1 MFRKKVIFFTLAA
14 ICLLIGQAAAVSE
27 SLTYT
32 ENGYVTFEN
41 NDYITYENNES
52 IQYTNGS
59 SELFSFAPVNPE
71 FEEYL
76 DKEELSEE
84 RVFFTSSESL
94 FPEITNSGDRTDNL
108 VTGLT
113 PAPVDLSHL
122 KTVEGLE
129 GLNNYPVFYDLPA
142 SYDLRALGLVS
153 PVRDQKDAGSCWTFG
168 AYASL
173 ESYILGTEGKNWDLS
188 ENNMKNLLSEDY
200 PEGFDRSYD
209 DGGNEF
215 ISTAYLARWS
225 GPVSET
231 DDSYDPHSGVSPTDL
246 PALKRVQEVLFLP
259 ARSGP
264 QDNELIKWALINYGV
279 LDSSVHFTSDA
290 YDSANCS
297 HYYPGSEP
305 TNHMIGIVGWDDSF
319 DRNKFTPAAPGDG
332 AFIVKNS
339 WGTGWGDE
347 GFFYVSYY
355 DTGIGTGNAV
365 HTAEDPA
372 SYSHVYQY
380 DPLGWVESVGY
391 SGSNTAWAANVFTA
405 EKAET
410 LEAVSF
416 YTTATDTGY
425 EIYVYTGTDSG
436 LINPDGAETSVNGT
450 IPFAGY
456 HTVSLGSGVPF
467 EAGQNFSVVVK
478 FTTPDYSYPVAVE
491 YPMEGHSSKASA
503 NPGES
508 FFSPDGKNWVDTA
521 LAVENMNV
529 CIKAFTNRSE
539 VAEAAFT
546 ANVTSGPAP
555 LPVEFIDASTFSPTA
570 RYWDFGDGNNSTAR
584 FPVHIYA
591 KAGKYNV
598 TLRVENEYGNST
610 IEKTELIGVT
620 DASLLY
626 VDDDGPA
633 DFSSIQAAVDAASPG
648 ATIIVKNGTYKENVD
663 VDRAVT
669 IISEFGPGYTKV
681 KASNPKD
688 SVFYVTAD
696 EVNISGFSVSGGSEL
711 VSSSTYSTAGIWLY
725 DVRDCNISGNALS
738 DNCCG
743 IYVIDSENCF
753 LNGNRVESNGFGIY
767 LYRSEGNSL
776 RNNRMENNS
785 YNFAIPGA
793 SAEQDID
800 KSNTVN
806 GKPIY
811 YLLNESN
818 LVLNSGS
825 DAGTVYCIDCRNMT
839 VRDLD
844 FSGNYYG
851 LYLYNTTDSHVENI
865 SSSENNYGFCIK
877 NSRSLN
883 FTNNSAS
890 SNVYGVYLEDSKWE
904 SFSRNRM
911 EGNAYGFDI
920 KGNCSSQSVPYMDSS
935 NLLDGKPLYIL
946 SGVSDYVLGAESG
959 EGPVCLFN
967 CRNVTV
973 RDLAFRDSLF
983 GVYIYGTEEAIIVN
997 NTFYGNQYGGVH
1009 LESSW
1014 NSTVEG
1020 NEFSG
1025 NSYGIYLK
1033 ASSGN
1038 TLENNTLSANPGCG
1052 IYLSGS
1058 RDNIVSSNNASGSNY
1073 GIYASYSDDNCFV
1086 ENTVS
1091 DNALGFLLF
1100 GSKYNTLTANTA
1112 NSNRIS
1118 GFDLTISR
1126 YNILSGNTVLDN
1138 SRGITLQGS
1147 PTDGVLAADN
1157 ILCCNKVSNNSEI
1170 GVWLSGAENNTFYG
1184 NAFNNSKN
1192 VEESGDNIWST
1203 TIGNYWSDY
1212 TGFDADKNGIGDTPY
1227 VVNSLTASKDYLPL
1241 TREPGIPLTFTVGSG
1256 DEDFSSIQAAVDA
1269 AWEGDT
1275 LLVSPGTYTENVQV
1289 NKSVSIISSSGNPED
1304 TIVRGASPDEHV
1316 FNVTADFVSISGFTV
1331 SGASGENS
1339 GVYIEGNVV
1348 GVYLEGVSGCDLS
1361 GNVLSGNYFG
1371 AWLSESENC
1380 SISGNSVTGGEFG
1393 LWLEGSCNNTAAG
1406 NSISSV
1412 STCGLWL
1419 SEASGNEIFE
1429 NELQNNSYGITVL
1442 DMSIGNELQNNT
1454 ISESDYYGLWLS
1466 GSGANVLRNNS
1477 MQANTFNFM
1486 DQYLFLGFIAPND
1499 VDTSN
1504 LVDGRPVYHLVEESD
1519 LVLDSTSN
1527 VGTVYLIG
1535 CENITVRDL
1544 VLEKNGF
1551 GVFVSE
1557 SSNSTLYNLTVSDNE
1572 YGILGLGDLDG
1583 NCSNNTVENNIYGTY
1598 FVAGENNS
1606 LENNSISEN
1615 VFGLM
1620 LASDSSVLR
1629 NNLISGN
1636 EYNFGA
1642 LPFIA
1647 DGTADIDTSNL
1658 VDGKPIYYLTGES
1671 DRVLDASSNAGT
1683 VYLFDCV
1690 NITVR
1695 DLVLEHNMYGISL
1708 YNTTNSSLAGN
1719 HISSNDEG
1727 LVLYDSCNNSI
1738 YNNLFMNPDNVRL
1751 MGGCAGNTWN
1761 VSRTE
1766 GPNILGDLYIG
1777 GNCWANPDGTGFSEI
1792 TADADG
1798 DGFCDVP
1805 YGIPGTGSQFDKLP
1819 LYKAPEPADDGEENG
1834 ENGTEDEEG
1843 HTGSSGSR
1851 TALFSAVSGVPSSSV
1866 LVASVSRQ
1874 QVLAGQ
1880 QAEFRFSEP
1889 GCSVTG
1895 ISFVSGTSAG
1905 TVTGKV
1911 ETLKGLPDTVPA
1923 GPEAAVYQ
1931 YMNIVVGS
1939 RFFGESGTFEGAVI
1953 DFKVP
1958 RSWIEE
1964 NNLDESSIV
1973 LNRFHDDAWTP
1984 LATEITGEDAEFL
1997 YFKAET
2003 PGFSYYSITGQKL
2016 SSIELSPAAAQEESA
2031 IEGVTGDEATPL
2043 SSESEQ
2049 SERSPG
2055 FGFAFAVS
2063 GLFSLIY
2070 CLKRS

>member
-1 MFRKKVIFFTLAA
+1 MLKKNIIFFSLAA
-14 ICLLIGQAAAVSE
+14 ICLLIGQTAAISE
-27 SLTYT
+27 SPISI
-32 ENGYVTFEN
+32 ENGYMTFEN
-41 NDYITYENNES
+41 NEYQTFGNNDYISYENN
-52 IQYTNGS
+52 IDVKAGNGS
-59 SELFSFAPVNPE
+59 SELFSLAPVNPE

-76 DKEELSEE
+76 EKEGAGEE
-84 RVFFTSSESL
+84 RIFFTSSEPF
-94 FPEITNSGDRTDNL
+94 FPEIENFGDGAENL

-122 KTVEGLE
+122 KTVESPEVLSS
-129 GLNNYPVFYDLPA
+129 YPT
-142 SYDLRALGLVS
+142 SYDLRSLGLVS
-153 PVRDQKDAGSCWTFG
+153 PVRDQKDAGSCWSFG

-246 PALKRVQEVLFLP
+246 PSLKRVQEVLFLP

-264 QDNELIKWALINYGV
+264 GDNELIKWALMNYGV
-279 LDSSVHFTSDA
+279 LDSSIYFSSDA

-297 HYYPGSEP
+297 HYYSGSAP
-305 TNHMIGIVGWDDSF
+305 ANHMIGIVGWDDSF

-339 WGTGWGDE
+339 WGTAWGDE

-355 DTGIGTGNAV
+355 DTVIGTGNAV
-365 HTAEDPA
+365 HTAEDLS

-380 DPLGWVESVGY
+380 DPLGWVESIGY

-405 EKAET
+405 EAAET
-410 LEAVSF
+410 LEAMSF
-416 YTTATDTGY
+416 YTPASDAGY
-425 EIYVYTGTDSG
+425 EIYIYTDPLSG
-436 LINPDGAETSVNGT
+436 PINPEGAETSVNGT
-450 IPFAGY
+450 ISLAGY
-456 HTVSLGSGVPF
+456 HTVSLDSGVPL
-467 EAGQNFSVVVK
+467 EPGQNFSIIVK

-491 YPMEGHSSKASA
+491 YPMEGHSSKARA

-508 FFSPDGKNWVDTA
+508 FFSPDGESWVDTA

-539 VAEAAFT
+539 AGKAAFT

-555 LPVEFIDASTFSPTA
+555 FTVGFIDASTYSPTA
-570 RYWDFGDGNNSTAR
+570 WQWDFGDGNISTAR
-584 FPVHIYA
+584 FPAHTYEN
-591 KAGKYNV
+591 AGKYNV

-610 IEKTELIGVT
+610 IEKTEWISVT

-633 DFSSIQAAVDAASPG
+633 DFSSIQAAVDAASPYT
-648 ATIIVKNGTYKENVD
+648 TIIVKNGTYTENVD
-663 VDRAVT
+663 IDRALT
-669 IISEFGPGYTKV
+669 IISESGPEYTEV
-681 KASNPKD
+681 KAANPKD

-696 EVNISGFSVSGGSEL
+696 AVNISGISVSGGSEL
-711 VSSSTYSTAGIWLY
+711 LSSYFYATAGIWLY
-725 DVRDCNISGNALS
+725 EVRDCNISGNVLS
-738 DNCCG
+738 DNYCG
-743 IYVIDSENCF
+743 IYVIGSENCT
-753 LNGNRVESNGFGIY
+753 LNGNRAESNEFGIY
-767 LYRSEGNSL
+767 LSRSEGNSL
-776 RNNRMENNS
+776 RNNRMKNNS
-785 YNFAIPGA
+785 CNFAIPGA

-800 KSNTVN
+800 ESNTVD

-811 YLLNESN
+811 YLVNESD
-818 LVLNSGS
+818 LILDSGS
-825 DAGTVYCIDCRNMT
+825 NAGTVYCIDCQNVT

-844 FSGNYYG
+844 LTGNYYG
-851 LYLYNTTDSHVENI
+851 LYLYNTTGSHVENI
-865 SSSENNYGFCIK
+865 SSSENHEGFYIK
-877 NSRSLN
+877 NSPGLN

-890 SNVYGVYLEDSKWE
+890 SNYYGFYISDTNWE
-904 SFSRNRM
+904 SLSDNRM
-911 EGNAYGFDI
+911 DGNDYNFKIEGDCA
-920 KGNCSSQSVPYMDSS
+920 SQSVPDIETS
-935 NLLDGKPLYIL
+935 NLRNGKPVYIL
-946 SGVSDYVLGAESG
+946 SGVSDYVLDSG
-959 EGPVCLFN
+959 SNASSVYLLNCL
-967 CRNVTV
+967 NVTV
-973 RDLAFRDSLF
+973 RDLTFRDSMY
-983 GVYIYGTEEAIIVN
+983 GVYLHGTEWAVIKN
-997 NTFYGNQYGGVH
+997 NTFSENLYGVSIEWSGNC
-1009 LESSW
+1009 
-1014 NSTVEG
+1014 TVEE
-1020 NEFSG
+1020 NELS
-1025 NSYGIYLK
+1025 NNNRGIYLT

-1038 TLENNTLSANPGCG
+1038 SLENNTLSENSDYG
-1052 IYLSGS
+1052 IYLYESK
-1058 RDNIVSSNNASGSNY
+1058 DNTINGNNASGSY
-1073 GIYASYSDDNCFV
+1073 FGIYAAYSDDNTFV
-1086 ENTVS
+1086 ENTAYN
-1091 DNALGFLLF
+1091 NALGFLLL

-1112 NSNRIS
+1112 NSNSES

-1126 YNILSGNTVLDN
+1126 HNTLSGNTVLDN
-1138 SRGITLQGS
+1138 FRGITLQGW
-1147 PTDGVLAADN
+1147 PGEGWTADN
-1157 ILCCNKVSNNSEI
+1157 VMCSNTVSNNSEV
-1170 GVWLSGAENNTFYG
+1170 GVWLTVAENNTLYG
-1184 NAFNNSKN
+1184 NSFNNSKN
-1192 VEESGDNIWST
+1192 VEDNDDNTWST

-1227 VVNSLTASKDYLPL
+1227 VVNSLTVSKDYLPL
-1241 TREPGIPLTFTVGSG
+1241 TREPGVPLSFTVGSG

-1304 TIVRGASPDEHV
+1304 TIVRAADPEEHV
-1316 FNVTADFVSISGFTV
+1316 FNVTADFVSISGFNV

-1339 GVYIEGNVV
+1339 GVYIEGNVA
-1348 GVYLEGVSGCDLS
+1348 GVYLKGVSGCDLS
-1361 GNVLSGNYFG
+1361 GNILSGNYFG
-1371 AWLSESENC
+1371 AWLSGSENC
-1380 SISGNSVTGGEFG
+1380 SLSGNSVTGGEFG

-1419 SEASGNEIFE
+1419 SEASGNEISD
-1429 NELQNNSYGITVL
+1429 NELQNNSYGIAVL

-1486 DQYLFLGFIAPND
+1486 DEYLFLGYISPND

-1504 LVDGRPVYHLVEESD
+1504 LVDGKPIYYLVGESD
-1519 LVLDSTSN
+1519 LVLDSASN
-1527 VGTVYLIG
+1527 AGTVYLIG
-1535 CENITVRDL
+1535 CENVTVRDL

-1557 SSNSTLYNLTVSDNE
+1557 SSNSTLYNLSVSDNE
-1572 YGILGLGDLDG
+1572 FGVLGLLDIES
-1583 NCSNNTVENNIYGTY
+1583 NCSNNTVKNNFYGIY
-1598 FVAGENNS
+1598 FVAGENDF
-1606 LENNSISEN
+1606 LENNSVSEN
-1615 VFGLM
+1615 EFGIM
-1620 LASDSSVLR
+1620 LASYSSVLR

-1647 DGTADIDTSNL
+1647 GGTADIDTSNL
-1658 VDGKPIYYLTGES
+1658 VDGKPIYYLIGES

-1683 VYLFDCV
+1683 VYLFDCE

-1695 DLVLEHNMYGISL
+1695 DQVLEHNIYGISL
-1708 YNTTNSSLAGN
+1708 YNTTNSSLVGN
-1719 HISSNDEG
+1719 HISSNEEG
-1727 LVLYDSCNNSI
+1727 LMLYDSCNNSI

-1766 GPNILGDLYIG
+1766 GPNILGDPYIG
-1777 GNCWANPDGTGFSEI
+1777 GNCWANPDGTGFSE
-1792 TADADG
+1792 TTPDADG
-1798 DGFCDVP
+1798 DGFCDAP
-1805 YGIPGTGSQFDKLP
+1805 YEIPGSGSQFDSLP
-1819 LYKAPEPADDGEENG
+1819 LYNPPEVTDDGENE
-1834 ENGTEDEEG
+1834 EDEEE

-1851 TALFSAVSGVPSSSV
+1851 AALFSAVSGVPSTNV
-1866 LVASVSRQ
+1866 LTASVSRQ

-1880 QAEFRFSEP
+1880 QAEFTFSEA
-1889 GCSVTG
+1889 GCSVIG

-1911 ETLKGLPDTVPA
+1911 ETLNGLPDTVHE
-1923 GPEAAVYQ
+1923 GPEGAVYQ
-1931 YMNIVVGS
+1931 YMNIIVGS
-1939 RFFGESGTFEGAVI
+1939 RFFGESGTFDSAVI

-1964 NNLDESSIV
+1964 NDLDEASIV
-1973 LNRFHDDAWTP
+1973 LNRFHDDAWAP
-1984 LATEITGEDAEFL
+1984 LATEKTGEDAEFL
-1997 YFKAET
+1997 YFRAKT
-2003 PGFSYYSITGQKL
+2003 PGFSYYSITGEK
-2016 SSIELSPAAAQEESA
+2016 
-2031 IEGVTGDEATPL
+2031 TGDVTITPAETPGSGGEAQKITGNEVPKAT
-2043 SSESEQ
+2043 SEE
-2049 SERSPG
+2049 EKKSPG
-2055 FGFAFAVS
+2055 FGLVFAVAGILS
-2063 GLFSLIY
+2063 VLFL
-2070 CLKRS
+2070 LKKK